1 MDPQDAQQQ
10 QKDYYNNLFASE
22 LGAQRGNESHHPS
35 MYSGALPSPTQST
48 MSPPDPVIHDVPL
61 NLDLVSQ
68 MIGLQGQQTGSI
80 GQGQYNT
87 QLVLEQR
94 LKLNQLQ
101 QLQLQNQLLQQQVGR
116 MILASPARS
125 HGANSFIADV
135 FSSNSSMAK
144 GQRLQ
149 SRAQASLRNLKILS
163 LVFPHPVS
171 AVHDPLH

>member
-10 QKDYYNNLFASE
+10 QKGFYNNIFISE

-35 MYSGALPSPTQST
+35 MYSGALPSPSPST
-48 MSPPDPVIHDVPL
+48 MSPPNSVISDVPL

-68 MIGLQGQQTGSI
+68 MIGLQGQQTSSI

-101 QLQLQNQLLQQQVGR
+101 QLQLQNQILQQQVSR
-116 MILASPARS
+116 MILASPARL
-125 HGANSFIADV
+125 HRLNSFIADI
-135 FSSNSSMAK
+135 FSSNSSMAE
-144 GQRLQ
+144 GQ
-149 SRAQASLRNLKILS
+149 
-163 LVFPHPVS
+163 
-171 AVHDPLH
+171 

>member
-10 QKDYYNNLFASE
+10 QKGYYNNIFISE

-35 MYSGALPSPTQST
+35 MYSGALPSPSPST
-48 MSPPDPVIHDVPL
+48 MSPPNSVIPDVSL

-68 MIGLQGQQTGSI
+68 MIGLQGQQTSSI

-101 QLQLQNQLLQQQVGR
+101 QLQLQNQILQQQVSRIIPAPQRVCIAPTHSSPIFSARIPQWPRDGDVDR
-116 MILASPARS
+116 GLKRASETSKSFRWSS
-125 HGANSFIADV
+125 HTW
-135 FSSNSSMAK
+135 
-144 GQRLQ
+144 
-149 SRAQASLRNLKILS
+149 
-163 LVFPHPVS
+163 
-171 AVHDPLH
+171 